1 MKLRNIPAVLV
12 AATSLYSCT
21 ALWRLG
27 EKTVEAASHDRG
39 RILLLADS
47 TQIEGRMDLPAPDR
61 AQVSVKPRKG
71 KALRLP
77 ADSIETLHIWRK
89 NHPENTYSLV
99 WRSYIDPADSVGGV
113 EPYGPCWMCC
123 RAAGRHLAIC
133 TRCDTWEFGS
143 SGMLHFQA
151 KREGR
156 IVYIAFKPEY
166 ATGMVIGN
174 AKDGR
179 VALARN
185 LLRFCSDDPDFCR
198 RLAGGEIDP
207 VDFQQVVDA
216 YDPCAAMRFDDYNI

>member
-1 MKLRNIPAVLV
+1 MKLRTISAVIV
-12 AATSLYSCT
+12 TTMSLCSCT

-27 EKTVEAASHDRG
+27 EKTVEAASSDRG

-71 KALRLP
+71 KMLRLQ
-77 ADSIETLHIWRK
+77 ADSIETLRIWQK
-89 NHPENTYSLV
+89 KHPENSYCLV

-113 EPYGPCWMCC
+113 KPCGPCWMCC
-123 RAAGRHLAIC
+123 RAAGRHLAIY
-133 TRCDTWEFGS
+133 TRCDTWEFSS

-174 AKDGR
+174 AKDGHA
-179 VALARN
+179 ALARN
-185 LLRFCSDDPDFCR
+185 LLRFCADDPDFCQ

-207 VDFQQVVDA
+207 VDFRQVVDA
-216 YDPCAAMRFDDYNI
+216 YDPSAAVRFDDYSI